1 MNIRYLIQKQTKINL
16 LNIKEET
23 IMKKFGKVVS
33 MLTAS
38 AILMGTL
45 AGCGNSSDTSSTET
59 AETETTEASAE
70 GTTFKIGGIGP
81 TTGAAAIY
89 GSDVRD
95 AIQIAVDEINEAG
108 GINGYQIEYKFEDD
122 EHNAEKSVNAYNT
135 LKDWGMQMLVGC
147 VTSAPTI
154 AVSEK
159 THEDNMFM
167 LTPSGTAVNC
177 VQYDNAFRVCF
188 SDPNQGAASAEYI
201 AADETLKSANIAI
214 IYDSSIEYSTGIHD
228 SFTSKAAE
236 LGLNI
241 VTDQAFTADS
251 NTDFTVQ
258 LQSAKDAGADLVF
271 LPIYYQEASLILTQA
286 NTMGYAPTFFGCDGM
301 DGILEVENF
310 DTSLAEGLMLLTPFS
325 ATATDDLT
333 VNFVTKFQELAGHV
347 PNQFG
352 ADAYDAVYA
361 IKAVCEAQ
369 NITPDMSVS
378 DICEAMKTGMTEI
391 ELDNVLT
398 SPSTL
403 SWEASGEPNKEPRA
417 VVITNG
423 EYVLAE

>member
-1 MNIRYLIQKQTKINL
+1 MEDKF
-16 LNIKEET
+16 
-23 IMKKFGKVVS
+23 MKKFNKVIS
-33 MLTAS
+33 LLSAS
-38 AILMGTL
+38 ALVLGLL
-45 AGCGNSSDTSSTET
+45 AGCSDTSSDSTGT
-59 AETETTEASAE
+59 DSQTSSSDSAAA
-70 GTTFKIGGIGP
+70 TFKIGGIGP

-95 AIQIAVDEINEAG
+95 AIQIAVDEINADG

-188 SDPNQGAASAEYI
+188 SDPNQGSASAEYI
-201 AADETLKSANIAI
+201 AGSDTLKASNIAI

-228 SFTSKAAE
+228 SFISKATE
-236 LGLNI
+236 LGLN
-241 VTDQAFTADS
+241 VVADTAFTADS
-251 NTDFTVQ
+251 ATDFTVQ
-258 LQSAKDAGADLVF
+258 LQTAKDAGADLIF
-271 LPIYYQEASLILTQA
+271 LPIYYNEASLILTQA

-325 ATATDDLT
+325 ATATDELT
-333 VNFVTKFQELAGHV
+333 VNFVNKFQELTGHV

-361 IKAVCEAQ
+361 VKAVCEAQ

-378 DICEAMKTGMTEI
+378 DICEAMKTGMVEI

-398 SPSTL
+398 SPTTL
-403 SWEASGEPNKEPRA
+403 SWEASGEPNKDPRA
-417 VVITNG
+417 VVITDG
-423 EYVLAE
+423 VYVLCE